1 MKIVIIEDEPHARN
15 ELKRLLF
22 KIDPSI
28 EVMAELESVEEAVLF
43 LGSNLE
49 FDLLFLDIQ
58 LSDGLSFDIFNEVRI
73 NKPIVFTT
81 AYNEYALKAFELNSI
96 DYLLKPVEPDQLNKS
111 IDKFKRLY
119 PTNAAPLSFNGDQL
133 RALLGLENKGVKS
146 RFLIKIG
153 DQFKYIP
160 TQEIAYFYADRNTI
174 YLVSLDAKKYIV
186 DYRLDELE
194 EQLSKLD
201 FFRIT
206 RSYIIHIQSIVKVHK
221 YFNSRLMLEI
231 KPAVEEQLLVSRIK
245 VDGFL
250 NWLDK

>member
-1 MKIVIIEDEPHARN
+1 MKIVILEDEPHARN
-15 ELKRLLF
+15 ELKRLLL
-22 KIDPSI
+22 KIDSTI
-28 EVMAELESVEEAVLF
+28 EVVAELESVEEAVLF
-43 LGSNLE
+43 LGSNKD

-58 LSDGLSFDIFNEVRI
+58 LSDGLSFDVFNEVEI
-73 NKPIVFTT
+73 NKPIIFTT

-96 DYLLKPVEPDQLNKS
+96 DYLLKPVEPEQLSKS
-111 IDKFKRLY
+111 LEKFKRLY
-119 PTNAAPLSFNGDQL
+119 PSNTSTLAFNGDQL
-133 RALLGLENKGVKS
+133 RAMLGLEKKGVKS

-174 YLVSLDAKKYIV
+174 YLVGVDSKKYIV

-194 EQLSKLD
+194 EQLSEMD

-221 YFNSRLMLEI
+221 YFNSRLLVEV

-245 VDGFL
+245 VDAFL
-250 NWLDK
+250 SWLDK